1 MYWNYR
7 VLQLNNKEN
16 KPYFEVHEVYYD
28 ENDVPY
34 NWAESHNVLV
44 GDTLDEL
51 KESYEYMAS
60 AFEMPLLKVVE
71 NNNLEEVKE

>member
-7 VLQLNNKEN
+7 VLQLNNKEK
-16 KPYFEVHEVYYD
+16 KPYFEVHEVFYD
-28 ENDVPY
+28 ENDVPH

-44 GDTLDEL
+44 GDTLAEL

-60 AFEMPLLKVVE
+60 AFEMPILKVVE
-71 NNNLEEVKE
+71 NNELVEVKE